1 MLDISKKNIALL
13 RPEMTA
19 NIIVTTGTHHNVLV
33 IPRGAVKRSG
43 KKSFAVIKENANISE
58 KAIELGWRDGDMQE
72 VTSGLSEEDEVG
84 ILIKTKNKKRGRR
97 RR

>member
-1 MLDISKKNIALL
+1 
-13 RPEMTA
+13 
-19 NIIVTTGTHHNVLV
+19 
-33 IPRGAVKRSG
+33 
-43 KKSFAVIKENANISE
+43 
-58 KAIELGWRDGDMQE
+58 MQE